1 MINVIRVS
9 VSVMLVVNAG
19 IVHGAWTNRW
29 SPSRSLTAL
38 AARFESVPM
47 VIGDWKA
54 TELEMDPRERA
65 MVGGVACL
73 SRVNANQSRGVAVS
87 VVLLGGLRAD
97 ISRHTPHVCNMGAG
111 FILNSSSL
119 YPFHY
124 GVDEQRRGEFQT
136 AVATRQGTNPSVV
149 RVFWGW
155 NASKGWA
162 APSEPRWTYG
172 SAPALCKL
180 YVARETAGA
189 LVDPGVDPCNDI
201 LRVFLPELDRFVFAT
216 SK

>member
-1 MINVIRVS
+1 MINVIRIS
-9 VSVMLVVNAG
+9 VSVMLIVNAG

-29 SPSRSLTAL
+29 GPSRSLTAL

-47 VIGDWKA
+47 VICDWKA
-54 TELEMDPRERA
+54 LELVMDPRERA

-73 SRVNANQSRGVAVS
+73 SRVYANQSRGVAVS

-97 ISRHTPHVCNMGAG
+97 ISRHTPHVCYTGAR

-124 GVDEQRRGEFQT
+124 GVDEQRQSEFQT
-136 AVATRQGTNPSVV
+136 AVATRRGTNLSIL
-149 RVFWGW
+149 RVFLGW

-162 APSEPRWTYG
+162 PPSEPRWTYG
-172 SAPALCKL
+172 SASTLCKP

-189 LVDPGVDPCNDI
+189 VVAPGIDPCNDFP
-201 LRVFLPELDRFVFAT
+201 RVFLPELNRLVFAT

>member
-1 MINVIRVS
+1 MINVIRIS
-9 VSVMLVVNAG
+9 VSVMLIVNAG

-29 SPSRSLTAL
+29 SPPRSLTAL

-73 SRVNANQSRGVAVS
+73 SRVYANQSRGVAAS
-87 VVLLGGLRAD
+87 VVLLDGLRAD
-97 ISRHTPHVCNMGAG
+97 ISRHTPHVCYMGAG

-136 AVATRQGTNPSVV
+136 AVGNEPLGCAGLLGLERLEGVG
-149 RVFWGW
+149 RAFG
-155 NASKGWA
+155 A
-162 APSEPRWTYG
+162 A
-172 SAPALCKL
+172 LD
-180 YVARETAGA
+180 V
-189 LVDPGVDPCNDI
+189 
-201 LRVFLPELDRFVFAT
+201 LRVGAGPL
-216 SK
+216 